1 MTAESATEYV
11 LGADDTE
18 RKRLLQ
24 QGETYQTEAGLLLD
38 RLGVEPSWDV
48 LDAGCGPLGIL
59 DLLSERVGPTGSVT
73 GMDQEPRMLDMAAQ
87 SLAERELVGV
97 RLLAAD
103 AAASGLPDAS
113 FDLVHE
119 RLVLLNVVQTERIV
133 AELVRLTRAG
143 GWVALQEYDTQSWFC
158 EPGHA
163 AWDRLRAALIEVWVG
178 DPFVGRRLPG
188 LLRQAGME
196 DVRVDAH
203 AAVFGPE
210 DQLHWMLP
218 YAAELYHDRILAL
231 GTMSESELNETREEL
246 KQHLGASDTFT
257 LNVTL
262 FQAWGRKPT
271 D

>member
-38 RLGVEPSWDV
+38 RLGVEPGWDV

-87 SLAERELVGV
+87 SLAERRLVGV

-103 AAASGLPDAS
+103 AAATGLPDAS

-119 RLVLLNVVQTERIV
+119 RLVLLNVVQTEKDRCG
-133 AELVRLTRAG
+133 AGPAHPSGRMGRTSGVRHAVVVLRAG
-143 GWVALQEYDTQSWFC
+143 A
-158 EPGHA
+158 
-163 AWDRLRAALIEVWVG
+163 
-178 DPFVGRRLPG
+178 RRLG
-188 LLRQAGME
+188 QVAGRA
-196 DVRVDAH
+196 D
-203 AAVFGPE
+203 
-210 DQLHWMLP
+210 
-218 YAAELYHDRILAL
+218 
-231 GTMSESELNETREEL
+231 
-246 KQHLGASDTFT
+246 
-257 LNVTL
+257 
-262 FQAWGRKPT
+262 
-271 D
+271 